1 MLSDSESYLD
11 WHRTKKTHPDQH
23 KKVHGMDVFVNHSTG
38 LYCAVLANTVLYCT
52 VWQRIL
58 EHLGTRY
65 DILYGRCRMNFA
77 ILFPLRERV
86 SFLWC
91 YLGLLNRENNG
102 QYHERQLDPC
112 CWNLHIVFFYC
123 LFFFRYCLPLY
134 MYLERNRME
143 ALLKCASW

>member
-1 MLSDSESYLD
+1 MHSDSESYLD

-23 KKVHGMDVFVNHSTG
+23 KNVYGRFCEPQYWFILCSTCENRTILYGMAKNNRAQG
-38 LYCAVLANTVLYCT
+38 M
-52 VWQRIL
+52 I
-58 EHLGTRY
+58 
-65 DILYGRCRMNFA
+65 YGRCRMNFA

-102 QYHERQLDPC
+102 QCHERRLDPC
-112 CWNLHIVFFYC
+112 GWNLHIVFFYC

-134 MYLERNRME
+134 MYLKRNRME